1 MVQRKGRGG
10 GLEIFSYSRFV
21 THLLT
26 TVHQMFEYKLAQFF
40 PNVAQKY
47 PQQLILKSDVFK
59 IAQKFSKYLGY
70 FD

>member
-1 MVQRKGRGG
+1 
-10 GLEIFSYSRFV
+10 
-21 THLLT
+21 
-26 TVHQMFEYKLAQFF
+26 MFEYKLAQFF